1 MSRIQRDRTIG
12 NLLPV
17 ALCLENIAFYIGS
30 KRNEVKDSELVE
42 LEKYGENCVRII
54 TDGLQLLPPY
64 YRNSARA
71 MLKATTKAIY
81 YGYFAKQ
88 KFDTGKVFM
97 LMNGWV
103 RQLAE
108 SDLIDMLD
116 QSFIDMIETLQA
128 DVERGLDGELE
139 DEGITAESVEL
150 RYLSAQKHIRKV
162 HTIAM
167 DADLYIPTTIT
178 RIERQPISAQTV

>member
-1 MSRIQRDRTIG
+1 MSRIQRDRMIG

-30 KRNEVKDSELVE
+30 KRNAVKDSKLVE
-42 LEKYGENCVRII
+42 LEKHGENCHLLI
-54 TDGLQLLPPY
+54 TNGLRSLPPF
-64 YRNSARA
+64 YRDSAKGL
-71 MLKATTKAIY
+71 LKGATKVIY

-116 QSFIDMIETLQA
+116 QSFIDMLETLQA

-178 RIERQPISAQTV
+178 RIERQPISARTE